1 MAQLGGAHL
10 MVNFVS
16 HGSAAPLVAQLNG
29 PYGCNS
35 ISSGKSREKI
45 NKNYYRYQS

>member
-16 HGSAAPLVAQLNG
+16 HGSAAPLMAQLNG

-35 ISSGKSREKI
+35 LNISE
-45 NKNYYRYQS
+45 YVLYEQ